1 MGERVAPPADV
12 LADIEAHVEA
22 ILARGGIPANERRDV
37 GEELTGHLIERWQD
51 AVASGATADRAVA
64 VAILDFG
71 GGDTIGPA
79 FVRTYHSALWASTI
93 GALLPIAAR
102 ANRPVGAIRWAIL
115 FDRVMAVFSVLAG
128 VVLLAT
134 WTPVRAVVAG
144 ALVVAGG
151 LVLWLAAEALQ
162 RGQRWG
168 HTATVACL
176 VVNVVILFASFFP
189 PNGGI
194 YVSLNGLAG
203 LVILVALLGNAGV
216 EGWLRG
222 SAALPSRIRVVV
234 AAVLLGWALA
244 PYVGDRLPDPTQ
256 IGPGDV
262 SVIAS
267 MTCATSAEQAGS
279 QGIAEIVVDVTPTR
293 LDAWPLGFLKGQDSW
308 GDAIEVRFADESTF
322 VNPGR
327 VTDLATGAELTGG
340 WGERVHRDLDPN
352 RLVTG
357 ILGSEM
363 TAGRTDRIT
372 IAAYGQTPTDVG
384 AEPIPIE
391 ARVAYGHI
399 DRFVLVGN
407 LECGGRAP
415 LHQRGVGD

>member
-1 MGERVAPPADV
+1 VGERVGPPADV
-12 LADIEAHVEA
+12 LAEIEAHVEA
-22 ILARGGIPANERRDV
+22 ILARGGIPAGDRRDV

-51 AVASGATADRAVA
+51 AVAGGTPADRAVA
-64 VAILDFG
+64 RAILDFG

-79 FVRTYHSALWASTI
+79 FVRAYHSALWASTI
-93 GALLPIAAR
+93 GTLLPIAA
-102 ANRPVGAIRWAIL
+102 ATNRPPGSIRWAIL

-128 VVLLAT
+128 AVLLAT
-134 WTPVRAVVAG
+134 WSPVRALAAG

-168 HTATVACL
+168 HAATLFCL

-194 YVSLNGLAG
+194 NLSLNGLAG
-203 LVILVALLGNAGV
+203 LIILVALLGNAGV

-222 SAALPSRIRVVV
+222 SATLPARIGAVV

-256 IGPGDV
+256 IGPNDV
-262 SVIAS
+262 SVVAS
-267 MTCATSAEQAGS
+267 MTCATSVEQADS
-279 QGIAEIVVDVTPTR
+279 EGIAEIVVDVTPR
-293 LDAWPLGFLKGQDSW
+293 RVDAWPLGFLKDGDAW

-327 VTDLATGAELTGG
+327 VTDLATGAELIDS
-340 WGERVHRDLDPN
+340 WGERVHPGLDRN
-352 RLVTG
+352 RLATG

-363 TAGRTDRIT
+363 TAGRTIRVT
-372 IAAYGQTPTDVG
+372 IPAYGQSLFEVG
-384 AEPIPIE
+384 VEPIPIE

-399 DRFVLVGN
+399 DRFLLVGN
-407 LECGGRAP
+407 LECGGRTP
-415 LHQRGVGD
+415 LHERGVAD